1 MAAKKRGKQR
11 RITDGEL
18 GIATYP
24 KSKRRSL
31 RGTTPARLRLI
42 AEKKRAI
49 KLTRLL
55 LKVDAMLAELDEK
68 ESP

>member
-18 GIATYP
+18 GIHTYP
-24 KSKRRSL
+24 KAERRSL